1 MGLSK
6 DSNITIQCSMLKM
19 LLIFLYLVQV
29 YDRALFSVHVRL
41 QVPEKLLAVTWLKEV
56 EERDKET
63 GRIHQ
68 KKTALTKELFIS
80 DLRYIGR
87 TIACPVY

>member
-1 MGLSK
+1 MFNVK
-6 DSNITIQCSMLKM
+6 NAA
-19 LLIFLYLVQV
+19 Y
-29 YDRALFSVHVRL
+29 FSVSGPSIRPRTVHVRL

-68 KKTALTKELFIS
+68 KKTALTKALFIS

-87 TIACPVY
+87 NIACPVY